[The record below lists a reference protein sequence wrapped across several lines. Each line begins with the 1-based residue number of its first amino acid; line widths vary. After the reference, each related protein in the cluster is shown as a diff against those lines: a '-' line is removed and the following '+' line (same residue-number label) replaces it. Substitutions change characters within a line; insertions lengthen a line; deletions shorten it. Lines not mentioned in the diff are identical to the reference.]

1 MKLDLTMFASNN
13 KVSKNEFAQIEKS
26 MENKYNALFSNGKNK
41 VHQLVKFTIGKFEY
55 VTTIEAFE
63 ILIERKLVTK
73 DSLISKFNANI
84 LYFESNQKDQ
94 IYCANNINK
103 KELKDFRDLGNSQYK
118 IIKTNGQFIAKLQ
131 DVTSCLAQKSK

>member
-26 MENKYNALFSNGKNK
+26 MEKKYNALFSNGKNK

-118 IIKTNGQFIAKLQ
+118 IVK
-131 DVTSCLAQKSK
+131 